1 MSFPFDSDAPDDLRK
16 GNTKMRDSND
26 VVPMPTTSLR
36 FRQRGFR
43 LALLLAAVALASQA
57 PVARAETFNVAC
69 DATALASVITT
80 VNTNGEEDFVWLTRS
95 CVYLLTASWVVE
107 PDAGNPVWVYGRG
120 TRVSGQDARTPF
132 VVNAGATLHLS
143 DVTVRDGSTTG
154 NGGGIRN
161 LGTLTVDQSTVTEN
175 SASQAYGGGIYNTG
189 TARLTRST
197 VSGNTAAVQGGGIDN
212 AAGKL
217 TLVDSTVSGN
227 SGLYGGGIRNHGSAT
242 LFNSTLFGN
251 GGFIGGGVLNDP
263 AGKVALTNVTIS
275 GNAISG
281 SNGGGGIRNEGDL
294 RIDNTIIANHQSVY
308 ADCYN
313 SGTLTPL
320 TSNLIEDGSCPMVGS
335 FAADPMLSAPT
346 GKPQYFALAE
356 GSPAIDAGQNPACA
370 GADQRGTRR
379 PYDGNKDG
387 YAICDLGAFE
397 KKPQGACGLL
407 GIEGFLV
414 LPLARLLARARSS
427 QAS

>member
-1 MSFPFDSDAPDDLRK
+1 
-16 GNTKMRDSND
+16 MRNSND
-26 VVPMPTTSLR
+26 VLPMPSNALPFHRRGLR
-36 FRQRGFR
+36 F
-43 LALLLAAVALASQA
+43 LLPLVAAALASRA
-57 PVARAETFNVAC
+57 PVAHAETFNVAC
-69 DATALASVITT
+69 NATTLASVITT

-107 PDAGNPVWVYGRG
+107 PDAGNPVWIYGRG
-120 TRVSGQDARTPF
+120 TAVSGQDARTPF

-161 LGTLTVDQSTVTEN
+161 AGTLTVNQSTVTES
-175 SASQAYGGGIYNTG
+175 SASQGYGGGIYNTG

-197 VSGNTAAVQGGGIDN
+197 VSGNTAAVQAGGIDN

-227 SGLYGGGIRNHGSAT
+227 TGLYGGGIRNHGSAT

-251 GGFIGGGVLNDP
+251 GGFIGGGILNDP

-281 SNGGGGIRNEGDL
+281 SNGGAGIRNEGDL

-320 TSNLIEDGSCPMVGS
+320 TGNLIEDGSCPMVGS

-346 GKPQYFALAE
+346 GRPQYFALAA

-370 GADQRGTRR
+370 GADQRGVRR
-379 PYDGNKDG
+379 PYDGNQDG
-387 YAICDLGAFE
+387 YSICDLGAIE
-397 KKPQGACGLL
+397 RKPPGACGLL
-407 GIEGFLV
+407 GIESFLV
-414 LPLARLLARARSS
+414 LPLARALAWARRRK
-427 QAS
+427 ASCGQGGAES